1 MKKFLSLPIDIESP
15 ISVTEDDIL
24 DAEKIEN
31 NPEKMLQLIDLI
43 FLGYNKEEIY
53 S

>member
-1 MKKFLSLPIDIESP
+1 MKKILTPIDIESP
-15 ISVTEDDIL
+15 ISVTETDIQ

-43 FLGYNKEEIY
+43 FLGYDKEEIY

>member
-1 MKKFLSLPIDIESP
+1 MKKFLPLPTDIESP
-15 ISVTEDDIL
+15 ISVTNEDIQ
-24 DAEKIEN
+24 DAEKIQN

-43 FLGYNKEEIY
+43 FLGYDKEEIY

>member
-1 MKKFLSLPIDIESP
+1 MKKFVHSTIDIESP
-15 ISVTEDDIL
+15 ISVTEQDIL
-24 DAEKIEN
+24 DAEKIQN

-43 FLGYNKEEIY
+43 FLCSEKEEIY